1 MHVRSN
7 QDGFTAIE
15 LVIVVLIVAIL
26 GFVGYTVYSRQNAKT
41 VSNTTPAVSPT
52 STNPSASAHDVASAP
67 SISSSADLDKAATML
82 DQTDLNSSSSA
93 DSTQL
98 DSQLSTF

>member
-7 QDGFTAIE
+7 QDGFTAVE
-15 LVIVVLIVAIL
+15 LVIVVVIIAIL
-26 GFVGYTVYSRQNAKT
+26 SFVGYTVYNRQNAKAA
-41 VSNTTPAVSPT
+41 SNTTPVVSSP
-52 STNPSASAHDVASAP
+52 SSNPAASAHDVASAP
-67 SISSSADLDKAATML
+67 TISSTADLDKAATML
-82 DQTDLNSSSSA
+82 DQTDPNSSSSA